1 VITPGLAVLAALSL
15 GPSVSSVGPAPSPG
29 APPPTYCVEWV
40 RQSREGYERLT
51 LFMDRTLV
59 WKTRR
64 GQAED
69 VKRRVLEPDEA
80 DFYCRYFARPEVWEI
95 PDDIRTGLSG
105 DFTRTSLVT
114 FARPDGTTRRLR
126 FDELSPMPAGA
137 AALRSSLEGLRAGFE
152 NPLAPASRFAPD
164 KLSAG
169 MVLRRFDGERFRIRL
184 VEREK
189 GVVELEG
196 VTEPY
201 REFRKIEELRF
212 LFAAPE

>member
-1 VITPGLAVLAALSL
+1 MTGILLLAAAVAA
-15 GPSVSSVGPAPSPG
+15 GPTPAPT
-29 APPPTYCVEWV
+29 AAATAPTYCVEWV

-51 LFMDRTLV
+51 LFADRTLV

-64 GQAED
+64 GDAED
-69 VKRRVLEPDEA
+69 VRRRVLEADEA
-80 DFYCRYFARPEVWEI
+80 DFYCRYFARPELWEL
-95 PDDIRTGLSG
+95 PADLRTGLSG
-105 DFTRTSLVT
+105 DFSRSSRVT
-114 FARPDGTTRRLR
+114 FVRPDGATRDLR
-126 FDELSPMPAGA
+126 FDELSAMPAAA
-137 AALRSSLEGLRAGFE
+137 AALRSSLEGLRAAFQ

-164 KLSAG
+164 RLTPG
-169 MVLRRFDGERFRIRL
+169 MVLRRFDGPRFRIRL
-184 VEREK
+184 VDREK